1 MEQDDAEHNPAA
13 STVSEESS
21 SQNGDS
27 NSGAESGGENEDG
40 GSSDMLDYQ
49 LDPDKR
55 REARK
60 LRRVMANRRSARESR
75 ERRKKLLTDLQDSVE
90 SLTAENASLTKEN
103 LNLRKELASLL
114 QQSGLAGS
122 NAAGNLSNLALQLQP
137 PQPVLSGSQGAEA
150 EGAGSNGDDGLN
162 KPKNH

>member
-1 MEQDDAEHNPAA
+1 MKMEQEADANPSA
-13 STVSEESS
+13 STVSEESC
-21 SQNGDS
+21 SQNGGDS
-27 NSGAESGGENEDG
+27 GQESGDDNADG
-40 GSSDMLDYQ
+40 SDMADYE

-103 LNLRKELASLL
+103 LALRKELASLL
-114 QQSGLAGS
+114 QQSGLAGV
-122 NAAGNLSNLALQLQP
+122 NGGNLSNLALQLQP
-137 PQPVLSGSQGAEA
+137 PQPVTSASQGPDADNSNS
-150 EGAGSNGDDGLN
+150 AGGDTDGQDQS
-162 KPKNH
+162 

>member
-1 MEQDDAEHNPAA
+1 MEQEGDPNPAA

-21 SQNGDS
+21 SQNGDH
-27 NSGAESGGENEDG
+27 SGHESGDDNAE
-40 GSSDMLDYQ
+40 GSDLVDYE

-103 LNLRKELASLL
+103 LALRKELAGLL
-114 QQSGLAGS
+114 QQSGLAGV
-122 NAAGNLSNLALQLQP
+122 NGGNLSNLALQLQA
-137 PQPVLSGSQGAEA
+137 PQPVTSGSQENTSNPNSNGGDA
-150 EGAGSNGDDGLN
+150 EGQDSSKAI
-162 KPKNH
+162 